1 MKVSGQEVNSEDGL
15 TLTDT
20 ESGVSGRKR
29 LVAQE
34 TKSVGEKTPSE
45 TGNGVSR

>member
-1 MKVSGQEVNSEDGL
+1 MKVRRQEVTSEGEL

-20 ESGVSGRKR
+20 GSGVSGRKR

-34 TKSVGEKTPSE
+34 TKSVGEETLSE
-45 TGNGVSR
+45 TGSGVSR